1 MSVSL
6 ILYRYLCKLIVSQNN
21 VFEKTTKKV
30 VIDKESSSE
39 EENEQVSARR
49 STRDRRPTEQYRHR
63 DLDIDEESN

>member
-1 MSVSL
+1 
-6 ILYRYLCKLIVSQNN
+6 VSQNN